1 MHRLVT
7 THAPLVAT
15 GVNAYGHR
23 ESLDLQ
29 ATSAEGLRSPL
40 ALFRDLKHAADSAS
54 TFHPSPRHQDNNI
67 AQADLQ
73 AITASP
79 PTSRIKSV
87 HHLPDLTPETRLERQ
102 MSGRMFELVSHLTM
116 VA

>member
-1 MHRLVT
+1 MDIGKASTCKQRR
-7 THAPLVAT
+7 PKD
-15 GVNAYGHR
+15 GVR
-23 ESLDLQ
+23 
-29 ATSAEGLRSPL
+29 RL
-40 ALFRDLKHAADSAS
+40 ALFRDLKHAAASAS
-54 TFHPSPRHQDNNI
+54 TFHPSPRHQDNNT